1 MPVRQVA
8 QFSID
13 YLQVLDE
20 DGKLDE
26 ELEPTLE
33 RDELLRLYR
42 SMVLARALDARMLKL
57 QRQGRIGT
65 FPPCTGHE
73 AASCATA
80 LAMGDRDWLVGSYR
94 EVGARLMRGEPPE
107 NCLLYYSG
115 FEEGSATAAEHRIL
129 PVTVI
134 LASQLPHA
142 VGIAYAMRQQGEKDT
157 VVVSFMGDGATS
169 QGDFHEALNFAATW
183 NVPVVFV
190 CQNNQWAISV
200 PRSTQTRSET
210 IAQKAI
216 AYGVHGVQVDGNDAL
231 AVYRAASDAIAR
243 AKAGEGPSLIEAVTY
258 RLLMHTTADD
268 PKKYRGE
275 EEEQRWWKRDPIP
288 RFRKYLETKDL
299 WNETR
304 EAKLAAEIK
313 ERVDQAVTALET
325 EREIKLDVPF
335 DHVFGTEHPSIE
347 AQRTAFLA
355 RTGGQEDTNG

>member
-8 QFSID
+8 QFTID

-20 DGKLDE
+20 HGALDE
-26 ELEPTLE
+26 ALEPELD
-33 RDELLRLYR
+33 RDKLLYLYR
-42 SMVLARALDARMLKL
+42 SMVLARELDARMLKL

-73 AASCATA
+73 ASTCATA
-80 LAMGDRDWLVGSYR
+80 LAMGERDWLVGSYR

-107 NCLLYYSG
+107 HCLLYYNG
-115 FEEGSATAAEHRIL
+115 YEEGSATAAEHRIL

-142 VGIAYAMRQQGEKDT
+142 VGIAYAMRQLGEKET

-183 NVPVVFV
+183 KVPVVFV

-200 PRSTQTRSET
+200 PRSIQTASET

-216 AYGVHGVQVDGNDAL
+216 AYGVKGIQVDGNDAL
-231 AVYRAASDAIAR
+231 AMYRAASEAIAR
-243 AKAGEGPSLIEAVTY
+243 AKAGEGPTLIEAVTY

-268 PKKYRGE
+268 PKKYRSE
-275 EEEQRWWKRDPIP
+275 EEEKRWWQRDPIP
-288 RFRKYLETKDL
+288 RFRKYLEQKDL

-304 EAKLAAEIK
+304 QEELEAEVK
-313 ERVDQAVTALET
+313 ERVDQAVKAMESVGEVEVDT
-325 EREIKLDVPF
+325 PF
-335 DHVFGTEHPSIE
+335 DHVFGTSHPSIE
-347 AQRTAFLA
+347 AQRKAFLKLA
-355 RTGGQEDTNG
+355 EQREVPRD